1 MPKSKIIRQKAKAT
15 LDNKPFKSGW
25 LWPLLILMI
34 QSAVVSVLGSLSL
47 VVSAVIGVAS
57 ATYFMALARRTAEA
71 SNIKTYFHAFKYKI
85 GSNIVLSVIQGL
97 YLFLWSIIPFAGLI
111 KRYSYAMTYYI
122 KVENPNLTANEVI
135 TKSREMML
143 GYKWKLFCLDLSF
156 IGWHLLDLITL
167 GVASLWIA
175 PYKAAA
181 YAHFYDELKEI
192 RAKEIIIE

>member
-34 QSAVVSVLGSLSL
+34 QSAVISALGSLSL

-71 SNIKTYFHAFKYKI
+71 GSIKTYFLAYRHKI

-97 YLFLWSIIPFAGLI
+97 DLLLWGFVPFMGII
-111 KRYSYAMTYYI
+111 KHYSYAMTYYI
-122 KVENPNLTANEVI
+122 KVENPDLTANEVI
-135 TKSREMML
+135 TKSREMMF

-156 IGWHLLDLITL
+156 IGWYLLELITL

-181 YAHFYDELKEI
+181 YAHFYEELKEI
-192 RAKEIIIE
+192 RANEIIIE